1 MRIVLAFLLLA
12 TVVGM
17 AMFLTFTSSWG
28 VIWATQTQ
36 TEPTALVE
44 ETPPTPTPDW
54 AGKIVVDITQSVVL
68 RSAPAPSADT
78 VGVLRRGDK
87 VALAGCDAEVLW
99 CQTED
104 GAWMLAYMVENIPN
118 EAPILDSPELTV
130 GEARVMPT
138 PTEEAPP
145 TPTLEPMP
153 TVSLALLLPT
163 ATPTPVTVEV
173 AVVDAA
179 NLRAGPG
186 ATFARIG
193 SVAAGATI
201 QLSGQIADGSW
212 YRLTDGSW
220 IAAFLVESPTVELPI
235 VEANVAE

>member
-12 TVVGM
+12 AVVGM

-28 VIWATQTQ
+28 AIWATQTSA
-36 TEPTALVE
+36 EPTAVVE
-44 ETPPTPTPDW
+44 EAPPTPTPDW
-54 AGKIVVDITQSVVL
+54 TGKIVVDITQSVVL

-87 VALAGCDAEVLW
+87 VALAGCDAEVIW

-104 GAWMLAYMVENIPN
+104 GAWMFAYMVEKIPN
-118 EAPILDSPELTV
+118 EAPILGNPELTV

-138 PTEEAPP
+138 PTEEAPSTP
-145 TPTLEPMP
+145 TPEPTP

-173 AVVDAA
+173 VVIDAA
-179 NLRAGPG
+179 NLRSGPG

-193 SVAAGATI
+193 SAAAGATI

-220 IAAFLVESPTVELPI
+220 IAAFLVEPPAVELPI
-235 VEANVAE
+235 VEADATE